1 MVGKLL
7 QNHLTTRST
16 RSSLLVDQ
24 LGHRDP
30 LRAMARPIL
39 ILILI
44 WHAIA
49 TRGQRIEVISQ
60 NTPFKDGQIEILSE
74 DSTKDV
80 EDPLA
85 VLLGLEP
92 ASVLSESALYNR
104 RKFFN
109 ISELE
114 KKLEFPRNYGLSTVL
129 SSDVLGLKRAIE
141 NMPDSK
147 CKNQSL
153 QLVRGMLTG
162 KEWALKSEFFF
173 IFSYKHRFF

>member
-1 MVGKLL
+1 MGQWWGKRLE
-7 QNHLTTRST
+7 NHLTIEWPT
-16 RSSLLVDQ
+16 RSSLLVNQFD
-24 LGHRDP
+24 HRGP

-49 TRGQRIEVISQ
+49 TSGQRIDVI
-60 NTPFKDGQIEILSE
+60 NEETPFKDGSIEIVAERTPPVHLP
-74 DSTKDV
+74 TNV

-85 VLLGLEP
+85 VLLELEP
-92 ASVLSESALYNR
+92 ASVLSDSALYNR
-104 RKFFN
+104 HKLLN

-114 KKLEFPRNYGLSTVL
+114 KKLEFPKNYGLSTVL

-141 NMPDSK
+141 NLGDSK

-162 KEWALKSEFFF
+162 KEWALKSELF
-173 IFSYKHRFF
+173 K